1 MIYMNRILLF
11 IMFSIFLFSVVFGS
25 PFEYRYAPN
34 GYKYV
39 HHNHSES
46 SFQHA
51 HCSSVGGI
59 EEYELKDKTRVDC
72 LTKKYAIEYDFANK
86 SYEAVGQALYY
97 GLMTRKIPKVVL
109 ILDSDRI
116 FEQMIYF
123 DRIKRIAKKYNFE
136 VEYISDNLL
145 NIEKDFECE
154 YNDCKCHYR
163 KI

>member
-1 MIYMNRILLF
+1 MKKLLF
-11 IMFSIFLFSVVFGS
+11 IFICNILLLTPFIYAA

-34 GYKYV
+34 GFKYV

-51 HCSSVGGI
+51 HCSSVNGI
-59 EEYELKDKTRVDC
+59 EEYELEDKTRVDC

-97 GLMTRKIPKVVL
+97 GLMTGKMPKVVL
-109 ILDSDRI
+109 ILDSNKV
-116 FEQMIYF
+116 FEQLVYF
-123 DRIKRIAKKYNFE
+123 NRIKKIAKKYNFE
-136 VEYISDNLL
+136 VEYITENFLAV
-145 NIEKDFECE
+145 EKEGKCE
-154 YNDCKCHYR
+154 YNDCRCHYS